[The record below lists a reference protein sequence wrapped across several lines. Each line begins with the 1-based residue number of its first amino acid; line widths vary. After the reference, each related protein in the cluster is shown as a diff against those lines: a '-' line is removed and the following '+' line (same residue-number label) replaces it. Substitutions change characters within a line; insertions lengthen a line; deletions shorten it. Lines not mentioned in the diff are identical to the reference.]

1 MGEARVKHSSSA
13 GGENHAGPVRS
24 RGDAALRAAAGG
36 IFHPRSLRR
45 QGPLRQMP
53 REGERRAAPCLQDE
67 SAERRSGRPA
77 RDDARRHPDGHAH
90 TAEGAGGPLGPWRGS
105 RPRYDDGGAAALRP
119 RRRKAARAGS
129 GLERAGALRRG
140 RYQPHPAHDG
150 NVRRARRAVA
160 LYPRADRDAFRTDTF
175 RRRTEDGGSQGAHHC
190 GQYRDAAHF
199 RRARGRVHRPRAVSA
214 GNVI

>member
-67 SAERRSGRPA
+67 SAGRRLDRPA
-77 RDDARRHPDGHAH
+77 RDDARRHPDGA
-90 TAEGAGGPLGPWRGS
+90 RS
-105 RPRYDDGGAAALRP
+105 RC
-119 RRRKAARAGS
+119 RRCRRAARALARQS
-129 GLERAGALRRG
+129 TS
-140 RYQPHPAHDG
+140 
-150 NVRRARRAVA
+150 VRRRWRCGSSTAQTESCSRRLRTGTRRRPTARTLSAASSTRWKRPDGLRRAVA
-160 LYPRADRDAFRTDTF
+160 LYPRADRDAFSDRHFPPPDG
-175 RRRTEDGGSQGAHHC
+175 RRMKSRSSSL
-190 GQYRDAAHF
+190 
-199 RRARGRVHRPRAVSA
+199 RAIP
-214 GNVI
+214 